1 MFTIGIDSGGTF
13 TDAVAVSD
21 RGGLAVGKALSTPGR
36 PADGV
41 INSLTA
47 LAAELDLSVDGLLAD
62 ATLVAHGTI
71 PCPHEN
77 PDFTW
82 MGGVKAGYDFFILEA
97 GCGVS
102 SGREGFAEF
111 PV

>member
-1 MFTIGIDSGGTF
+1 MRTGRLLELFRDRRPLV
-13 TDAVAVSD
+13 VAAKKPS
-21 RGGLAVGKALSTPGR
+21 
-36 PADGV
+36 
-41 INSLTA
+41 
-47 LAAELDLSVDGLLAD
+47 
-62 ATLVAHGTI
+62 LVAHGTT

-82 MGGVKAGYDFFILEA
+82 MGGVKAGYDFFILRA

-102 SGREGFAEF
+102 SGRGGFAEF